1 MTIRA
6 QSAHGFLLGEVV
18 LVLVVSSLVIAT
30 LLSGLVALMRG
41 MQPRS
46 VVVAGECLPIAPTF
60 GTFPSAVRLHQTLTD
75 RVTAARAVY
84 VFGGRH
90 LSIPDESVDAHL
102 RPLRRQ
108 TLPVLSLSAG
118 GLATDA
124 ATFFQ
129 SHAAVLGEQDAEA
142 SPDDYSL
149 LVVGPAAG
157 GLAATCFV
165 QVRRKEVTT
174 DDGGGPSRYV
184 VREVKLWD
192 VDSGAQRYVFAE
204 PAAVSA
210 RLFVGAVHTW
220 LRYQTNGPKEEGPA
234 CVVFPDPWLYSG
246 ATGRSDDIPPFSRF
260 SYLLAVSP

>member
-1 MTIRA
+1 
-6 QSAHGFLLGEVV
+6 LGEVV

-60 GTFPSAVRLHQTLTD
+60 GSFPSAVRLHQALTD
-75 RVTAARAVY
+75 RVTTARAVY

-90 LSIPDESVDAHL
+90 LSIPEESADARL
-102 RPLRRQ
+102 QPLRRQ
-108 TLPVLSLSAG
+108 ALPVLENPAA

-124 ATFFQ
+124 ASFLQT
-129 SHAAVLGEQDAEA
+129 HADELGEQESAS

-149 LVVGPAAG
+149 LVIGPAAG

-165 QVRRKEVTT
+165 QVRRKDVTT
-174 DDGGGPSRYV
+174 DDGGGPSHYV

-192 VDSGAQRYVFAE
+192 IDSGAQRYAFAE

-220 LRYQTNGPKEEGPA
+220 LRYQTNGAKEEGPA

-246 ATGRSDDIPPFSRF
+246 AMGRPDDIPPFSRF
-260 SYLLAVSP
+260 SYFLPVSP